1 MLSVFPQVMKSDA
14 QFKLGKRDFYNE
26 SIQHPVGKMTAGIC
40 MVVNDYTPSKLLSY
54 DRLYD
59 Q

>member
-1 MLSVFPQVMKSDA
+1 MKSDA